1 MNEIAPPPKAP
12 GPRPIATTQAAEG
25 LPRFKWSLEQF
36 EQLIEHGI
44 LTEQDRVELIGGEL
58 VPMAPKGIRHE
69 NVRDELQ
76 DWMVRRLPAD
86 ARLSF
91 ELGWRPGGDIYLES
105 DILISRRTSRAPAIP
120 AGDVLLLIEVARTSL
135 DYDQGAKSNVY
146 AALGVREYWVVDAVT
161 LSTRV
166 FREPSAEGYGAWRD
180 VPPAET
186 LVPHLVPELAVSLGG
201 LGIG

>member
-1 MNEIAPPPKAP
+1 M
-12 GPRPIATTQAAEG
+12 
-25 LPRFKWSLEQF
+25 
-36 EQLIEHGI
+36 
-44 LTEQDRVELIGGEL
+44 
-58 VPMAPKGIRHE
+58 
-69 NVRDELQ
+69 
-76 DWMVRRLPAD
+76 
-86 ARLSF
+86 
-91 ELGWRPGGDIYLES
+91 
-105 DILISRRTSRAPAIP
+105 
-120 AGDVLLLIEVARTSL
+120 VARSSL